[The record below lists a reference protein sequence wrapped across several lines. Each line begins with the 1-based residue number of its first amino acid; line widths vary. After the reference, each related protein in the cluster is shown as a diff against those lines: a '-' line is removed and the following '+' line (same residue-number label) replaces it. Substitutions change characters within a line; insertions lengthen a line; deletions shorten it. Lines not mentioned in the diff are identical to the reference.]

1 MAYDYDLIILGGG
14 GGGITGA
21 MLAHGLGKKVALID
35 KRRFGGECTWSG
47 CVPSKSLLH
56 AAHMVATARRASVYS
71 VGAQPDDRVSGA
83 AVLQSV
89 RDIVAD
95 IYEDERPE
103 TFEKLG
109 ITALEN
115 ASVRFT
121 DAHTVEASGKKMS
134 AKKFL
139 IATGSSPLVPPI
151 PGLDAAPYYTNENIF
166 SLDQLPASLMI
177 LGGGPIGVELAQAMN
192 RLGVA
197 VTVIEMAPAILIREE
212 AELAARLS
220 DILTREGVRLITG
233 AKVVRVENPER
244 PAVLYDKDGIQGRT
258 EADALLV
265 AAGRRPNIEG
275 LDLDHISLAVTRQGI
290 AVNGYLQTSLPHI
303 YAAGDVVGPY
313 QFSHMANY
321 QAIVAVSNAFLPF
334 KKRVNC
340 DAVPWCT
347 FTDPELARSGLTEA
361 QARGKYGSKIRVYR
375 ADYAKLDRAR
385 TERATDGLAKFV
397 CDARGKILGIHILGA
412 RAGEVL
418 HEAHA
423 ARTLGIPLHKLNE
436 VIHTYPTYSELT
448 RLAARAA
455 YIDRIASHPVVRLV
469 KWLRGSK

>member
-1 MAYDYDLIILGGG
+1 MGYDYDLIILGGG

-56 AAHMVATARRASVYS
+56 AAHTVWTARRAGFYTAAGRTDFSI
-71 VGAQPDDRVSGA
+71 SGA
-83 AVLQSV
+83 AVMQSV
-89 RDIVAD
+89 RDIVSN
-95 IYEDERPE
+95 IYEDEKPE
-103 TFEKLG
+103 VFEKLG

-115 ASVRFT
+115 ASVRFI

-166 SLDQLPASLMI
+166 SLEALPASLII
-177 LGGGPIGVELAQAMN
+177 LGGGPIGIELSQAMN

-212 AELAARLS
+212 AELSARLS
-220 DILTREGVRLITG
+220 AILTREGVRLMTG
-233 AKVVRVENPER
+233 AKVVRVENPGR
-244 PAVLYDKDGIQGRT
+244 PAVVYEKDGAQGRT

-265 AAGRRPNIEG
+265 AAGRKPNVEG
-275 LDLDHISLAVTRQGI
+275 LALDQIGVAADRRGI
-290 AVNGYLQTSLPHI
+290 AVNGYLQTSLSHI
-303 YAAGDVVGPY
+303 FAAGDVVGPY
-313 QFSHMANY
+313 QFSHTANY
-321 QAIVAVSNAFLPF
+321 QAIVGVSNAFLPF
-334 KKRVNC
+334 KKRADY

-361 QARGKYGSKIRVYR
+361 EAREKYGSQIRVYR
-375 ADYAKLDRAR
+375 AEYAKLDRAR
-385 TERATDGLAKFV
+385 TELATEGLAKFV
-397 CDARGKILGIHILGA
+397 CDTRGKLLGIHILGE

-423 ARTLGIPLHKLNE
+423 ARTLGIPLHQLND

-448 RLAARAA
+448 RQAARAA
-455 YIDRIASHPVVRLV
+455 YIDRIASNPVVRLV
-469 KWLRGSK
+469 KWFRRAK